1 MRKEDYLIF
10 EDDFNEVPNRE
21 QYSLIRS
28 ELNDH
33 NCKNIIIPSTLIKQM
48 TNETQSNFIQLQG
61 DIIISLNKTVDFNA
75 CLHFLKERFKAS
87 REFKT
92 GISFNV
98 LQRESIKLID
108 TLCEKLSLNEKE
120 QTIIRIKKGQTIYT
134 EDQALKPN
142 QLIKVNTFYKWGLFT
157 ILNLIRR
164 HKIKLIINCN
174 NLYDISWLYIQRAQM
189 NIEAQTFFE
198 VNILKFPNISK
209 ISFLFCEQNI
219 QSKSTLASSNYD
231 HNLKIIIKKLISQ
244 ANLFEGYHSSP
255 LNTKSIFFKSHHRF
269 FIYLKHNFLKTYL
282 KKISI
287 DE

>member
-1 MRKEDYLIF
+1 M
-10 EDDFNEVPNRE
+10 
-21 QYSLIRS
+21 
-28 ELNDH
+28 
-33 NCKNIIIPSTLIKQM
+33 TL
-48 TNETQSNFIQLQG
+48 ETQSNFIQLQG

-231 HNLKIIIKKLISQ
+231 HNLKSSLKSLFHKPTCSKGTIVTTKYKI
-244 ANLFEGYHSSP
+244 NLFQIPVDFSFI
-255 LNTKSIFFKSHHRF
+255 LNITF
-269 FIYLKHNFLKTYL
+269 
-282 KKISI
+282 
-287 DE
+287 